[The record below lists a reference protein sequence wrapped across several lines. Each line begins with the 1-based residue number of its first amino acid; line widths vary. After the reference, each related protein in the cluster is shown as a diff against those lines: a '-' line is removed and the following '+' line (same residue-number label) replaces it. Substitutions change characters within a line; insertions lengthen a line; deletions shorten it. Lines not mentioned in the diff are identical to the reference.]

1 MKVRVVGLNFRR
13 NNRVTRYNA
22 CGIPL
27 RLGDHCIVE
36 TDHGIEVGRV
46 ATNPMILPP
55 EHVRGKLP
63 KILRRATD
71 KDIARFNELE
81 EEEMEAR
88 RMAQR
93 FIRSMGLTMKIFQ
106 VEYHFEEDLATFY
119 FTARERVDFR
129 QLVRKLSSELGMRVE
144 MRQIGARDEARM
156 LNGCGSCGRDL
167 CISGWLP
174 EFRLISIRMAK
185 VQDLALNPSKLSGM
199 CGKLKCCL
207 SYEFKEY
214 EGVAKR
220 MPKVGKRVAG
230 CAGCSGCVTK
240 RNTLEETFVIQTE
253 DGQRVTATLQDYEES
268 RK

>member
-1 MKVRVVGLNFRR
+1 M
-13 NNRVTRYNA
+13 TRYNA

-71 KDIARFNELE
+71 KDIARFKELE

-119 FTARERVDFR
+119 FTAQERVP
-129 QLVRKLSSELGMRVE
+129 
-144 MRQIGARDEARM
+144 IGPEA
-156 LNGCGSCGRDL
+156 
-167 CISGWLP
+167 
-174 EFRLISIRMAK
+174 
-185 VQDLALNPSKLSGM
+185 V
-199 CGKLKCCL
+199 
-207 SYEFKEY
+207 
-214 EGVAKR
+214 
-220 MPKVGKRVAG
+220 
-230 CAGCSGCVTK
+230 
-240 RNTLEETFVIQTE
+240 
-253 DGQRVTATLQDYEES
+253 QRVGDASGNETD
-268 RK
+268 RRPG